1 MADPCAGLTG
11 TALAVCRL
19 RNPEGEAAQAPPSA
33 NAQAG
38 TEPGTRPLSYYVG
51 RPMLDPL
58 TGQIGTLKFTADR
71 RGDRYTLVDDQGKV
85 IHSVQRGSN
94 LLDPVTLGLVAIGSN
109 FNLTNE
115 AKASQSDLERFG
127 LTASDGS
134 GSGSEYHAQPYG
146 YAAPDPA
153 AAINGLMAQYEA
165 QVQAGM
171 MPREQALQQFSAELE
186 AYNSNLDRAEAMN
199 RDIRE
204 RSIAEAGRKTDL
216 NAEATSR
223 ATSIAQNIIPS
234 MTAGNAPSFML
245 PFLGN
250 VQANQVNVPELYG
263 QQMPS
268 LASQW
273 DAGIPQVNAFDFPG
287 TIAAPQLPQY
297 QAPQLPDIS
306 GLISQL
312 QSGSGPLGFA

>member
-1 MADPCAGLTG
+1 MTHVAGHNDG
-11 TALAVCRL
+11 SPNWVWDAAH
-19 RNPEGEAAQAPPSA
+19 PAGEGGPNLGSAQSQA
-33 NAQAG
+33 N
-38 TEPGTRPLSYYVG
+38 TEPQNRPLSYYVG

-127 LTASDGS
+127 LTSS
-134 GSGSEYHAQPYG
+134 GGGGSEYHAQPYG

-153 AAINGLMAQYEA
+153 AAINGLMAKWEA
-165 QVQAGM
+165 EMTVNG

-223 ATSIAQNIIPS
+223 ATSIAQNIIPN
-234 MTAGNAPSFML
+234 MTAGNASSFML

-250 VQANQVNVPELYG
+250 VQANQVNIPELYG
-263 QQMPS
+263 QGLPS
-268 LASQW
+268 LQTQW
-273 DAGIPQVNAFDFPG
+273 DSGIPQVEAVATPG
-287 TIAAPQLPQY
+287 AIAAPQLPTY
-297 QAPQLPDIS
+297 QAPALPDIG
-306 GLISQL
+306 GLIAQL
-312 QSGSGPLGFA
+312 QSGSKPMGFA